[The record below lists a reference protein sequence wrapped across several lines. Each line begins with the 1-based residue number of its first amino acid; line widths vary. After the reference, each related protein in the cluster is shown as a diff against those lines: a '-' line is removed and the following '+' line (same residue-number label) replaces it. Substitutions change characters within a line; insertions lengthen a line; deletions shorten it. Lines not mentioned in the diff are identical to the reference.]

1 MEACLQVEP
10 ELVKTEPSVDAL
22 LKLAYEEA
30 IVVHQLLDRRGK
42 GLVDKTATTDVE
54 NRACE

>member
-1 MEACLQVEP
+1 MEP

-22 LKLAYEEA
+22 LKLADEEA
-30 IVVHQLLDRRGK
+30 IVVDSLLDRRGQ

-54 NRACE
+54 KLQPVNGIGH